1 MSEKERFA
9 NVNRTYLATAHRGLR
24 TQNNV
29 SGTWYTL
36 LIKER
41 GMFPPEE
48 CLLFLF
54 QLPTLRIAKYTLF
67 ESTDTILCAPG
78 TCTLQNILVS
88 FESS

>member
-29 SGTWYTL
+29 SGTWYAL
-36 LIKER
+36 LM
-41 GMFPPEE
+41 MFPPEE

-67 ESTDTILCAPG
+67 ESTDTILCAPV